1 MKVGRGSGEVDKGTE
16 ESGGISVSSSD
27 EDGRLARQAISPRH
41 SRLRVRLRWV
51 NQLDGLASGRLLNRH
66 CGESVSGFRYR

>member
-27 EDGRLARQAISPRH
+27 EDGRLARQAISPRR
-41 SRLRVRLRWV
+41 SRLRIRKFEM
-51 NQLDGLASGRLLNRH
+51 
-66 CGESVSGFRYR
+66 GEST